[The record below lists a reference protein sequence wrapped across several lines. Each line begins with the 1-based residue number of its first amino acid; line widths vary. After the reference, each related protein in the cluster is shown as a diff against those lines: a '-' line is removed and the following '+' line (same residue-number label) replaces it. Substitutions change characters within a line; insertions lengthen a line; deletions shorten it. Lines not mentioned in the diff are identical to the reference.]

1 MNRHFFSIVFGLGAL
16 AVLWIAGGFLLSL
29 HLVALMMTVLIGI
42 VYGYGA
48 VELHRFRAVTS
59 TLSKALSAIPDPLPN
74 LDAWIASIHPTLQS
88 PVRLRIEGERNGLP
102 GPAFTP
108 YLVGLLVMLGMLGTF
123 LGMVVTLNGAVFALE
138 GTTDLQAIRSAF
150 AAPIKGLGLSFGTSV
165 AGVASSAMLGLLSA
179 ISRRERMVTAQTL
192 DAKIATVLRS
202 YSHTFQRQETFK
214 ALQLQSQAL
223 PAVLDHLLAMMAKLE
238 GMSLQLN
245 ERLLHNQESFHSS
258 AKSIYTELASSIDQ
272 SLRGSLLQSA
282 TAAGDSIRPVVE
294 SAMAGISL
302 EARSLHER
310 MVHATQSQLE
320 VLVESMRQQWQTAG
334 EQTLAQQQSI
344 CNTLEQTARNITE
357 QTRSSAGKTLD
368 AIDRMVVNSQELS
381 RSRSDSEAAWSL
393 LHSERIAQLTSGLHT
408 ELSALRTAEELRGQ
422 AAVER
427 LGDLQSALTSHLS
440 TLGTALEEPITRLIQ
455 TASEAPRA
463 AAEVIGTLRQEVSNS
478 IARDNDLL
486 EERSR
491 ILGTLN
497 TLLESIHHAS
507 TEQRV
512 VIDALVNTAGEA
524 LDHAGQQFASSM
536 GTEASRLAAIA
547 DNVTSSAVEVSSLGD
562 TLGFAVHTFSEAN
575 DKLIASLQRIEGAMD
590 KSMARSDD
598 QLAYYVA
605 QAREIIDL
613 SMMSQKEIVEALRHI
628 SSNPNALRDEVA
640 G

>member
-1 MNRHFFSIVFGLGAL
+1 MNRHFFAIVFGLGAL

-29 HLVALMMTVLIGI
+29 HLVALMVTVLIGA

-48 VELHRFRAVTS
+48 VELHRFRAVTA
-59 TLSKALSAIPDPLPN
+59 TLSKALSALPDTLPN
-74 LDAWIASIHPTLQS
+74 LEAWIASIHPTLQS

-165 AGVASSAMLGLLSA
+165 AGVASSAMLGLMSA
-179 ISRRERMVTAQTL
+179 ISRRERMVAAQTL
-192 DAKIATVLRS
+192 DTKIATVLRS
-202 YSHTFQRQETFK
+202 YSHSFQRQETFK

-223 PAVLDHLLAMMAKLE
+223 PAVVDQLQAMMAKME
-238 GMSLQLN
+238 GMSQQLN
-245 ERLLHNQESFHSS
+245 ERLLQNQEHFHGS
-258 AKSIYTELASSIDQ
+258 ATSVYADLASSIDQ
-272 SLRGSLLQSA
+272 SLRNSLLQGA

-294 SAMAGISL
+294 SAMAGISQ

-310 MVHATQSQLE
+310 MVHTTQSQLE
-320 VLVESMRQQWQTAG
+320 TLVDSIHQQWQATNQ
-334 EQTLAQQQSI
+334 QTLAQQKTI
-344 CNTLEQTARNITE
+344 CNTLENTAQTITTHT
-357 QTRSSAGKTLD
+357 QSSAGKTLE
-368 AIDRMVVNSQELS
+368 AIDRMVASSQELA
-381 RSRSDSEAAWSL
+381 RSRIDSEAAWTQQ
-393 LHSERIAQLTSGLHT
+393 HGERMTELTSSLHT
-408 ELSALRTAEELRGQ
+408 ELSALRVAEDLRGQ

-507 TEQRV
+507 TEQRA
-512 VIDALVNTAGEA
+512 VIDALVKTAGDA
-524 LDHAGQQFASSM
+524 LDHAGQQFASNM
-536 GTEASRLAAIA
+536 GTEASKLAGIA
-547 DNVTSSAVEVSSLGD
+547 DNVTSSAVEMSSLGD
-562 TLGFAVHTFSEAN
+562 TLGFAVRTFGEAN
-575 DKLIASLQRIEGAMD
+575 DKLIASLQRIEGALD

-613 SMMSQKEIVEALRHI
+613 SIMSQKEIVEELRHI
-628 SSNPNALRDEVA
+628 SSNQSPQSEEVA